1 MAIDYIID
9 YDCVPKQ
16 TLGTMGILERL
27 KGRDR
32 AETIIQLYRQNGD
45 MRPARE
51 MGFEMVR
58 AAADGSEETQIII
71 VQHLLDSAEELTPL
85 EHHCD
90 GCPANR
96 TGDPFGCM
104 GQISYPVSPFGEA
117 WLLNQLPDPP
127 SAPLVWLLLK
137 QGIQDFVYDGSSA
150 RILRE
155 EGTTIFSEQRTIQ
168 RELGEIL
175 INSDQV
181 FEMIF
186 MTGNIQPNH
195 AAILLLFYGGLDR
208 NGLDADGIM
217 GLGTLPLL
225 ARQQYDYI
233 VTVSANDDASTGEL
247 KQFLYAVYLAWQ
259 LDVQML
265 LDV

>member
-1 MAIDYIID
+1 
-9 YDCVPKQ
+9 
-16 TLGTMGILERL
+16 MGILERL
-27 KGRDR
+27 KGKDR
-32 AETIIQLYRQNGD
+32 AATIIQLYRQNGD
-45 MRPARE
+45 MRPPTE

-58 AAADGSEETQIII
+58 AAADGSEEIQVIV
-71 VQHLLDSAEELTPL
+71 VQHLLDSADELTPL
-85 EHHCD
+85 EKHCD

-96 TGDPFGCM
+96 SGDPFGCI
-104 GQISYPVSPFGEA
+104 GHISYPLSPFGEA

-137 QGIQDFVYDGSSA
+137 QGIQDFTYDGSGA
-150 RILRE
+150 RVLRE

-175 INSDQV
+175 VNSDQV

-186 MTGNIQPNH
+186 LTGNIQPNH

-208 NGLDADGIM
+208 NELDASGIM
-217 GLGTLPLL
+217 SLGQLPLL
-225 ARQQYDYI
+225 LRQQHDFI
-233 VTVSANDDASTGEL
+233 VTVSANDDPTTAEL
-247 KQFLYAVYLAWQ
+247 KQFLYALFLAWQ
-259 LDVQML
+259 LDVQLL